1 MKKCKACRQPF
12 TPARP
17 LQRACSPGCALELV
31 ILSRAQ
37 EELKEKKA
45 ERRKDAETRARLK
58 SRKELEREAQAEVN
72 KFIRARDAE
81 KPCISCGRFHG
92 GQWHAGHYLTTGA
105 RPELRFNELNIHKQ
119 CQPCNTHLHGNLV
132 LYRVNLIER
141 IGLDMVEWL
150 EGPHEPLKLTRED
163 LIELRN
169 TYRRK
174 AKELERNGNLQP
186 PQLLPR
192 PNCGHTHLLDGSPM
206 LPNLR

>member
-1 MKKCKACRQPF
+1 MKKCKACRKPF

-17 LQRACSPGCALELV
+17 LQCACSPGCALELV
-31 ILSRAQ
+31 ILSRAK

-174 AKELERNGNLQP
+174 AKELQKCLTTTEA
-186 PQLLPR
+186 
-192 PNCGHTHLLDGSPM
+192 
-206 LPNLR
+206 

>member
-1 MKKCKACRQPF
+1 M
-12 TPARP
+12 
-17 LQRACSPGCALELV
+17 
-31 ILSRAQ
+31 
-37 EELKEKKA
+37 
-45 ERRKDAETRARLK
+45 
-58 SRKELEREAQAEVN
+58 N
-72 KFIRARDAE
+72 KFIRARDAD

-132 LYRVNLIER
+132 LYRVNLIDR

-174 AKELERNGNLQP
+174 AKELEKCNQ
-186 PQLLPR
+186 
-192 PNCGHTHLLDGSPM
+192 TTSED
-206 LPNLR
+206 